1 MYKNRFIYPILEQQ
15 KDNQKITILIGPRQ
29 VGKTTLMRRLHDQF
43 NKEHTCLMLDLDI
56 YSHYEQVSTYEN
68 LLNTLKLNGY
78 RVDQNERFILFL
90 DEFQRYADISRVL
103 KAVYD
108 HHSNIKVYAS
118 GSSSLAINE
127 QIQESLA
134 GRKRT
139 IRVYPLSFQEYL
151 HFRERNDLVNK
162 LQKLSTVQSD
172 NLDRLLPDVYEEFY
186 RFLIYGGYPEVAQ
199 VKEQELEAKE
209 VLASIFDLYVKKDLV
224 DFLKVDRIKHAK
236 TLIRHLAVN
245 HGQETSYSQLA
256 QVAAIDEKTAKN
268 YVDILTETFIITVH
282 PPWFTN
288 RNKELVKTPKIYFLD
303 NGVRNYFINNFNDHD
318 MRQDSPFLF
327 EGYVISELI
336 KAGTASDQIKFWRTK
351 NRQEVDLILEAGG
364 ELKPVEIK
372 YKKRLKSSDY
382 KGLKSYQKSYPD
394 CHQPCMVN
402 LNSNL
407 LSNGVQH
414 LSPFDMG
421 YFLVK

>member
-1 MYKNRFIYPILEQQ
+1 MYKSRYVYPTLEKQ
-15 KDNQKITILIGPRQ
+15 KDNHKITILIGPRQ
-29 VGKTTLMRRLHDQF
+29 VGKTTLMRRLYDQF
-43 NKEHTCLMLDLDI
+43 KDEHICLMLDLDI

-78 RVDQNERFILFL
+78 RLDQPEQFILFL

-103 KAVYD
+103 KAIYD
-108 HHSNIKVYAS
+108 HHLNIKVYAS

-134 GRKRT
+134 GRKR
-139 IRVYPLSFQEYL
+139 IVRIYPLSFQEYL
-151 HFRERNDLVNK
+151 HFRERDALGKKFQNLA
-162 LQKLSTVQSD
+162 TVQSD
-172 NLDRLLPDVYEEFY
+172 SIDNLLPDLYEEFY

-199 VKEQELEAKE
+199 VKEQEAKE

-236 TLIRHLAVN
+236 ILIRHLAVN

-268 YVDILTETFIITVH
+268 YVEILTETFIITVH

-288 RNKELVKTPKIYFLD
+288 RNKELVKTSKIYFLD
-303 NGVRNYFINNFNDHD
+303 NGVRNFFINNFNHHEI
-318 MRQDSPFLF
+318 RQDSPFLF

-336 KAGTASDQIKFWRTK
+336 KAGMANNQIKFWRTK

-364 ELKPVEIK
+364 ELVPVEIK

-382 KGLKSYQKSYPD
+382 KGLKSYQKTYPD
-394 CHQPCMVN
+394 SHQPFMIN
-402 LNSNL
+402 LTSNL

-414 LSPFDMG
+414 LSPFDIG
-421 YFLVK
+421 HFLAE

>member
-1 MYKNRFIYPILEQQ
+1 MYKSRYIYPTLEQQ
-15 KDNQKITILIGPRQ
+15 KDNHKITILIGPRQ

-43 NKEHTCLMLDLDI
+43 SNEHTCLMLDLDI

-78 RVDQNERFILFL
+78 RVDQRELFILFL

-108 HHSNIKVYAS
+108 HHPNIKVYAS

-134 GRKRT
+134 GRKR
-139 IRVYPLSFQEYL
+139 IVRVYPLSFQEYL
-151 HFRERNDLVNK
+151 HFRERDDLGKK
-162 LQKLSTVQSD
+162 LQNLSTVQSD
-172 NLDRLLPDVYEEFY
+172 NLDGLLPDVYEEFY

-199 VKEQELEAKE
+199 VNEQEAKE

-236 TLIRHLAVN
+236 ILIRHLAVN
-245 HGQETSYSQLA
+245 HGQETRYSQLA

-268 YVDILTETFIITVH
+268 YVEILTETFIITVH

-303 NGVRNYFINNFNDHD
+303 NGVRNFFINNFNHHD

-336 KAGTASDQIKFWRTK
+336 KAGTASEQIKFWRTK
-351 NRQEVDLILEAGG
+351 NRQEVDLILETGG
-364 ELKPVEIK
+364 ELTPVEIK

-382 KGLKSYQKSYPD
+382 KGLKSYQKTYPD
-394 CHQPCMVN
+394 CHLPCMVN
-402 LNSNL
+402 LTSNL

-414 LSPFDMG
+414 LSPFDIG
-421 YFLVK
+421 HFLGK